1 MLSTPVART
10 AHTTSPVRRPSPGT
24 ARRTARGRSRWLA
37 WALAGGWLAQ
47 VLLRLW
53 LYRYHTGPV
62 ANPDETGYLV
72 AARWLAGGAGAD
84 LTGSTFYQGGYALLL
99 VPAYWVTSDP
109 VMVYRLVAG
118 IGSVAAATAFPLAY
132 VVLRRL
138 ALGRRE
144 AVALAFVAGLSPALL
159 LFSGLALAD
168 AVLPT
173 LVLGWLLATH
183 DLARTGS
190 PRAGV
195 VAGALA
201 GFATAVHLR
210 GTVILAVYALTV
222 VALLVIRRPAREAG
236 ATDAA
241 ARGAGAGGAAALG
254 AGAGGAAARDLS
266 SRGGPGGG
274 RRWRAAWRAGRRLPL
289 RAGVAALGAAGLVA
303 AAGGAL
309 NRALASA
316 VYPGGARDLSGM
328 LAERLTG
335 LDGQAWALSGAVGQL
350 WYLMVGTWGL
360 AGVGLVA
367 AAVQLVRPGGP
378 FARRV
383 LAGTLLAVTLGVAYA
398 SSAALPDEHRVGNY
412 VYGRYLACVAVV
424 WTLVGLAVLS
434 RTAHVAMTR
443 RAATMT
449 RRPIVEGRAGG
460 MEGRAGG
467 MEGRAATMEGR
478 AGGMEGRAAT
488 MEAHA
493 GSTEG
498 RAGSTEGRV
507 AIAVRES
514 GARRPGVPRRLHPAV
529 RRMVAY
535 AGAAAVL
542 MAATGGVAAWYAGDR
557 LRRYAFIAFDFPEV
571 SFLSG
576 ARDHLDMVRTTATA
590 LALLTCLTLAA
601 CLVTFRTGGRAA
613 RRPWARGLVPLV
625 VALAAVNVAFTADLA
640 PKAAPAAGPDWL
652 PHPPP
657 GRVALDTRVRWN
669 VWVPLTSR
677 VWWTRLERYDGAHQ
691 APPAGACTAVVP
703 PDAGSPPDG
712 WTATGLGGERQ
723 GWTSWSGPGCR

>member
-10 AHTTSPVRRPSPGT
+10 AHTSPPVRRTS
-24 ARRTARGRSRWLA
+24 RQTARGRSRWLG

-109 VMVYRLVAG
+109 VTVYRLVAG
-118 IGSVAAATAFPLAY
+118 IGSAAAATAFPLAY

-173 LVLGWLLATH
+173 LALGWLLATH

-190 PRAGV
+190 PRAGAA
-195 VAGALA
+195 AGALA

-210 GTVILAVYALTV
+210 GTVILAAYTLTV
-222 VALLVIRRPAREAG
+222 VALLVVRRPAR
-236 ATDAA
+236 
-241 ARGAGAGGAAALG
+241 
-254 AGAGGAAARDLS
+254 
-266 SRGGPGGG
+266 
-274 RRWRAAWRAGRRLPL
+274 RAGRRLPL
-289 RAGVAALGAAGLVA
+289 RAGAVALGVAGVVA

-335 LDGQAWALSGAVGQL
+335 LDGQAWALSGATGQL
-350 WYLMVGTWGL
+350 WYLIVSTWGL
-360 AGVGLVA
+360 AGVGLAA

-424 WTLVGLAVLS
+424 WTLVGLATLS
-434 RTAHVAMTR
+434 RAARAALTR
-443 RAATMT
+443 RAAAP
-449 RRPIVEGRAGG
+449 RPVPAEDRAG
-460 MEGRAGG
+460 AL
-467 MEGRAATMEGR
+467 
-478 AGGMEGRAAT
+478 
-488 MEAHA
+488 
-493 GSTEG
+493 
-498 RAGSTEGRV
+498 
-507 AIAVRES
+507 
-514 GARRPGVPRRLHPAV
+514 RRLHPAV
-529 RRMVAY
+529 RRMAAY

-576 ARDHLDMVRTTATA
+576 VRDSLDMVRATA
-590 LALLTCLTLAA
+590 AALVLLTCLTLAA
-601 CLVTFRTGGRAA
+601 CLATFRPARRAA
-613 RRPWARGLVPLV
+613 RRPWTRALVPV
-625 VALAAVNVAFTADLA
+625 VVVLAAVNVAFTADLA
-640 PKAAPAAGPDWL
+640 PKAAPPAGPDWL
-652 PHPPP
+652 PAPPP
-657 GRVALDTRVRWN
+657 GRVALDDRVRWN
-669 VWVPLTSR
+669 VWVPLTYR
-677 VWWTRLERYDGAHQ
+677 VWWTRLERYDGARQ

-703 PDAGSPPDG
+703 PDAGPPPAG

>member
-10 AHTTSPVRRPSPGT
+10 APTSPPVRR
-24 ARRTARGRSRWLA
+24 AVRQTARGRSRWLG

-118 IGSVAAATAFPLAY
+118 IGSMAAATAFPLAY

-138 ALGRRE
+138 AVGRRE

-173 LVLGWLLATH
+173 LLLAWLLATH

-190 PRAGV
+190 PRAGAA
-195 VAGALA
+195 AGALA

-210 GTVILAVYALTV
+210 GTVILAAYALTV
-222 VALLVIRRPAREAG
+222 VALLVVRRPARG
-236 ATDAA
+236 
-241 ARGAGAGGAAALG
+241 
-254 AGAGGAAARDLS
+254 
-266 SRGGPGGG
+266 
-274 RRWRAAWRAGRRLPL
+274 AGRRLPL
-289 RAGVAALGAAGLVA
+289 RAGAVALGVAGAVA
-303 AAGGAL
+303 AAGAAL
-309 NRALASA
+309 NRALAAA

-335 LDGQAWALSGAVGQL
+335 LDGQAWALSGATGQL
-350 WYLMVGTWGL
+350 WYLIVSTWGL
-360 AGVGLVA
+360 AGVGLAA
-367 AAVQLVRPGGP
+367 AAVQLVRRDGP

-434 RTAHVAMTR
+434 RAV
-443 RAATMT
+443 RAATI
-449 RRPIVEGRAGG
+449 RRTAVIR
-460 MEGRAGG
+460 
-467 MEGRAATMEGR
+467 
-478 AGGMEGRAAT
+478 
-488 MEAHA
+488 
-493 GSTEG
+493 
-498 RAGSTEGRV
+498 
-507 AIAVRES
+507 AVRVGTAALE
-514 GARRPGVPRRLHPAV
+514 AAPPRPGVPPGLHPAPRRAGVPRGLHPAPRRAGVLRGLHPAV
-529 RRMVAY
+529 RNMVAY

-557 LRRYAFIAFDFPEV
+557 LRRYAYIAFDFPEV

-576 ARDHLDMVRTTATA
+576 VRDSLDMARTTAAA
-590 LALLTCLTLAA
+590 LVLLTCLTLAA
-601 CLVTFRTGGRAA
+601 CLAAFRSAGRAA
-613 RRPWARGLVPLV
+613 RGSARRPWTRGLVPV
-625 VALAAVNVAFTADLA
+625 VAVLAAVNVAFTADLA

-652 PHPPP
+652 PAPPP
-657 GRVALDTRVRWN
+657 GRVALDSRVRWN
-669 VWVPLTSR
+669 VWVPLTFR
-677 VWWTRLERYDGAHQ
+677 VWWTRLERYDGDRQ

-703 PDAGSPPDG
+703 PDAGTPPEG

-723 GWTSWSGPGCR
+723 GWTSWSAPGCR

>member
-1 MLSTPVART
+1 MLSTSVART
-10 AHTTSPVRRPSPGT
+10 AHTSPPVRR
-24 ARRTARGRSRWLA
+24 AIRQTARGRSRWLW

-53 LYRYHTGPV
+53 LFRYHTGPV

-72 AARWLAGGAGAD
+72 AARWLAGGAGAN

-109 VMVYRLVAG
+109 VTVYRLVAG
-118 IGSVAAATAFPLAY
+118 IGSTAAATAFPLAY

-190 PRAGV
+190 LRAGA

-210 GTVILAVYALTV
+210 GAVIFAVYALTV
-222 VALLVIRRPAREAG
+222 VALLVIRRPADGVEAE
-236 ATDAA
+236 DAV
-241 ARGAGAGGAAALG
+241 AR
-254 AGAGGAAARDLS
+254 S
-266 SRGGPGGG
+266 GG
-274 RRWRAAWRAGRRLPL
+274 RSGAKGAGRRLPL
-289 RAGVAALGAAGLVA
+289 RAGGVALGAAVVVA
-303 AAGGAL
+303 AAGGVL

-316 VYPGGARDLSGM
+316 LYPGGARDLSGM
-328 LAERLTG
+328 LAGRLTG
-335 LDGQAWALSGAVGQL
+335 FDGQAWALSGATGQL
-350 WYLMVGTWGL
+350 WYLIVSTWGL
-360 AGVGLVA
+360 AGVGLAA

-424 WTLVGLAVLS
+424 WTLVGLATLS
-434 RTAHVAMTR
+434 RAA
-443 RAATMT
+443 RAAMVR
-449 RRPIVEGRAGG
+449 RRPRPVMRG
-460 MEGRAGG
+460 M
-467 MEGRAATMEGR
+467 M
-478 AGGMEGRAAT
+478 
-488 MEAHA
+488 
-493 GSTEG
+493 
-498 RAGSTEGRV
+498 
-507 AIAVRES
+507 
-514 GARRPGVPRRLHPAV
+514 
-529 RRMVAY
+529 AY
-535 AGAAAVL
+535 AGVAAAL
-542 MAATGGVAAWYAGDR
+542 MAVTGGVAAWYAGDR

-576 ARDHLDMVRTTATA
+576 VRDSLDMVRASAAA
-590 LALLTCLTLAA
+590 LVLLACLTLAA
-601 CLVTFRTGGRAA
+601 RLAASRTTVRAA
-613 RRPWARGLVPLV
+613 RPAGRPWRWRLVPV
-625 VALAAVNVAFTADLA
+625 VVVLAAVNVAFTADLA
-640 PKAAPAAGPDWL
+640 PKAAPPAGPDWL
-652 PHPPP
+652 PAPPP
-657 GRVALDTRVRWN
+657 GRVALDTRVAWN
-669 VWVPLTSR
+669 VWVPLTYR
-677 VWWTRLERYDGAHQ
+677 VWWTRLERYDGARQ

-703 PDAGSPPDG
+703 PDAGTPPEG
-712 WTATGLGGERQ
+712 WTATGQGGERQ
-723 GWTSWSGPGCR
+723 GWKSWSGPGCR